1 MLKSLL
7 QLLLSKF
14 INVSEK
20 PRIGTLDLSRMTIQT
35 CNFGNVGY
43 YNSTSL
49 TAPFSGFVIFSI
61 PLDVSDCAI
70 RKLEWGDYARTGIS
84 GDTGR
89 WQTLNAQVEKGETLL
104 FEGFVKVAGTV
115 NIKFIPYKNT

>member
-1 MLKSLL
+1 MLKPLL

-35 CNFGNVGY
+35 YNFGKVED
-43 YNSTSL
+43 YNRISL
-49 TAPFSGFVIFSI
+49 TAPFSGFVIFSM
-61 PLDVSDCAI
+61 PLEISDCSI
-70 RKLEWGDYARTGIS
+70 RKPEWGDYARTGIS
-84 GDTGR
+84 VDAGR

-104 FEGFVKVAGTV
+104 FEGFIKVAGTV
-115 NIKFIPYKNT
+115 SIKFIPYKNT

>member
-1 MLKSLL
+1 MLKSFL

-20 PRIGTLDLSRMTIQT
+20 PKIGTLDLSRMTIQT

-43 YNSTSL
+43 YNSISL
-49 TAPFSGFVIFSI
+49 TAPFSGFVIFSM

-104 FEGFVKVAGTV
+104 FEGFVKTAGTV
-115 NIKFIPYKNT
+115 SIKFIPYKNT

>member
-43 YNSTSL
+43 YNSISL
-49 TAPFSGFVIFSI
+49 TAPFSGFVIFSM

-84 GDTGR
+84 DNTGR

-104 FEGFVKVAGTV
+104 FEGFVKVAGIV
-115 NIKFIPYKNT
+115 SIKFIPYKNT

>member
-1 MLKSLL
+1 M
-7 QLLLSKF
+7 
-14 INVSEK
+14 EK
-20 PRIGTLDLSRMTIQT
+20 PKIGTLDLSRMTIQT
-35 CNFGNVGY
+35 YNFGNVGY
-43 YNSTSL
+43 YNSVSL
-49 TAPFSGFVIFSI
+49 TAPFSGFVIFSM

-115 NIKFIPYKNT
+115 SIKFIPYKNT